1 MNSKMPA
8 TAQRALEWGWDKYA
22 AHASALTEQT
32 LTAANCTAWLAEW
45 TQLASLLDEV
55 AARLV
60 IASTVDTTDKAA
72 EARYNAYLEGVQPQ
86 WLATQQTLREM
97 LLQSGLQPAGM
108 EIPLRNMRAEAALFR
123 EANLPLL
130 TEEKK
135 LGVEYDQTIGA
146 QTVQW
151 EGSERTLSQLGPV
164 YQDPDRARRERA
176 WRLAMG
182 RRLADRPQLNSLW
195 QKFLRL
201 RGQLAANAS
210 LPSYRDYAW
219 QDRLRFDYTPQ
230 DCDSFHAAIERVVVP
245 AASRIYE
252 RRRQRLGLQTLRP
265 WDLEVDVAQR
275 QALRP
280 FTDAA
285 QLVRTS
291 SAIFNRIS
299 PQLGEM
305 FDTLEREQLLDLD
318 NRKGKAPGAY
328 CTGLPFARRTFIF
341 MNSVGMHDDVQT
353 LLHEAGHAFQDFH
366 IAQNPRLPF
375 AQQWNTPLEFCEV
388 ASMAMELL
396 AAPHLTLAEG
406 GFYSAADAAR
416 ARAEHLEGIVL
427 FWPYMAVVDA
437 FQHWVYE
444 HAGAAADPAQCDA
457 QWARLWQRFMPG
469 IDYSGMEDILATGWH
484 RKLHIFQVPFYYI
497 EYGLAQLGAVQIW
510 RNAIKDKTT
519 ALAGYRAAIALGG
532 SVPLPQ
538 LFAAAGARFAFDAA
552 ALQDS
557 VELLEQTLADLEA
570 QT

>member
-8 TAQRALEWGWDKYA
+8 TAQIALEWGWDKYA
-22 AHASALTEQT
+22 AQAKALTQQQ
-32 LTAANCTAWLAEW
+32 LTAANCTAWLADW
-45 TQLASLLDEV
+45 TQLASLIDEV

-86 WLATQQTLREM
+86 WLATQQTLREL

-151 EGSERTLSQLGPV
+151 EGSERTLSQLQPV

-176 WRLAMG
+176 WRLAMQ
-182 RRLADRPQLNSLW
+182 RRLTDRPQLNALW

-201 RGQLAANAS
+201 RGQLAANAG
-210 LPSYRDYAW
+210 LNSYRDYAW

-230 DCDSFHAAIERVVVP
+230 DCASFHTAIERVVVP

-265 WDLEVDVAQR
+265 WDLEVDAAQLP
-275 QALRP
+275 ALRP

-291 SAIFNRIS
+291 SAIFNRIN

-305 FDTLEREQLLDLD
+305 FDTLSREQLLDLD

-328 CTGLPFARRTFIF
+328 CTGLPLARRTFIF
-341 MNSVGMHDDVQT
+341 MNSVGLHDDVQT
-353 LLHEAGHAFQDFH
+353 LLHEAGHACQDFH

-396 AAPHLTLAEG
+396 AAPHLTLAAG
-406 GFYSAADAAR
+406 GFYSTADAAR
-416 ARAEHLEGIVL
+416 ARIEHLEGIVL

-444 HAGAAADPAQCDA
+444 HAGVAADPAQCDA

-538 LFAAAGARFAFDAA
+538 LFAAAGARFAFDAP

-557 VELLEQTLADLEA
+557 VALLEQTLADLEA
-570 QT
+570 QN

>member
-1 MNSKMPA
+1 
-8 TAQRALEWGWDKYA
+8 
-22 AHASALTEQT
+22 
-32 LTAANCTAWLAEW
+32 
-45 TQLASLLDEV
+45 
-55 AARLV
+55 
-60 IASTVDTTDKAA
+60 
-72 EARYNAYLEGVQPQ
+72 VQPQ
-86 WLATQQTLREM
+86 WLATQQTLREL

-151 EGSERTLSQLGPV
+151 EGSERTLSQLQPV

-176 WRLAMG
+176 WRLAMQ
-182 RRLADRPQLNSLW
+182 RRLTDRPQLNALW

-201 RGQLAANAS
+201 RGQLAANAG
-210 LPSYRDYAW
+210 LNSYRDYAW

-230 DCDSFHAAIERVVVP
+230 DCASFHTAIERVVVP

-265 WDLEVDVAQR
+265 WDLEVDVAQLP
-275 QALRP
+275 ALRP

-291 SAIFNRIS
+291 SAIFNRIN

-305 FDTLEREQLLDLD
+305 FDTLDREQLLDLD

-328 CTGLPFARRTFIF
+328 CTGLPLARRTFIF
-341 MNSVGMHDDVQT
+341 MNSVGIHDDVQT

-396 AAPHLTLAEG
+396 AAPHLTAADG
-406 GFYSAADAAR
+406 GFYSTADAAR
-416 ARAEHLEGIVL
+416 ARTEHLEGIVL

-538 LFAAAGARFAFDAA
+538 LFAAAGARFAFDAP

-557 VELLEQTLADLEA
+557 VALLEQTLADLEA
-570 QT
+570 QN